1 MGGGLGDEDPKRN
14 APDGYTQRITRRER
28 EIPRV
33 SAVWQNAGFAI
44 VALAA
49 SVALAAGTVPKSVA
63 VNSAVLWT
71 AAAALAVLAA
81 TCFLAHWDVNRGRK
95 VRHSEIEE
103 ERRRA

>member
-1 MGGGLGDEDPKRN
+1 LGDEDPKRS

-33 SAVWQNAGFAI
+33 SSVWQNAGFATI
-44 VALAA
+44 ALAA
-49 SVALAAGTVPKSVA
+49 SVALAASTVPESVA
-63 VNSAVLWT
+63 ISAAVLWT
-71 AAAALAVLAA
+71 AATALAVLAGA
-81 TCFLAHWDVNRGRK
+81 CFLAHWDVNRGRK